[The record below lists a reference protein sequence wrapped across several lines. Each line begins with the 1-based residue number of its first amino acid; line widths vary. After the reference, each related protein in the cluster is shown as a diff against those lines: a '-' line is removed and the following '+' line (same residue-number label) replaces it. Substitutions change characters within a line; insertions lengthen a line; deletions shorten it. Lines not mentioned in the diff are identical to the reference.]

1 MANRPSSGTASFRRP
16 SQQTVQR
23 FRPFQFVQEV
33 ISELRKAVWPSREET
48 IRLTWVVI
56 VIAALVG
63 ALLGTL
69 DFSLSKTFTKY
80 IILP

>member
-1 MANRPSSGTASFRRP
+1 VANRPSAGTASFRRP

-23 FRPFQFVQEV
+23 FRPLQFFQEV

-56 VIAALVG
+56 VIAAFVG